1 MTAKR
6 ARPPVPT
13 RPSPRAATTPARP
26 ALDDDIAAMRAFTRF
41 YTRLIGVLQEGLLDE
56 PFTLAESRVLY
67 ELANREAP
75 TAAELGGELG
85 LDEGYLSRILR
96 AFDRRGLITRVKSNA
111 DARQRHISL
120 SAGGRK
126 AFARLNA
133 KSHDQVGELL
143 APLSP
148 EERKRLIESMGF
160 VRHALGDHDERTRTA
175 QPPYTLRP
183 HRPGDMGW
191 IVHRHGILYARE
203 YGWDERFESL
213 VAKVVAD
220 FVDEFDVRRERC
232 WIAEREGAI
241 VGSVFVK
248 RKSATVAKLRL
259 LYVEPETRG
268 LGIGRHLVRECIAF
282 ARAVGYRKLT
292 LWTNSIL
299 VAARRIYEAEG
310 FHLVD
315 EQKHH
320 LFGPELVGQTWELTL

>member
-1 MTAKR
+1 MATTR
-6 ARPPVPT
+6 RRSPSPARPPS
-13 RPSPRAATTPARP
+13 RPPAIVPRAA
-26 ALDDDIAAMRAFTRF
+26 LDADIAAMRAFTRF
-41 YTRLIGVLQEGLLDE
+41 YTRVIGVLQEGLLDE

-96 AFDRRGLITRVKSNA
+96 TFDRRGLITRVTSNA

-120 SAGGRK
+120 SASGRK
-126 AFARLNA
+126 AFARLDT
-133 KSHDQVGELL
+133 KSHQQVGTLLERL
-143 APLSP
+143 APA
-148 EERKRLIESMGF
+148 ERARLIESMNL
-160 VRHALGDHDERTRTA
+160 VRRSLGDHDESVRA
-175 QPPYTLRP
+175 MLPPYTLRP

-191 IVHRHGILYARE
+191 IVHRHGVLYARE

-213 VAKVVAD
+213 VAKVVTD

-232 WIAEREGAI
+232 WVAEREGAI
-241 VGSVFVK
+241 VGSVFLK

-282 ARAVGYRKLT
+282 ARAVGYRKIT

-310 FHLVD
+310 FQLV
-315 EQKHH
+315 EEEKHQ
-320 LFGPELVGQTWELTL
+320 LFGPELIGQTWELAL